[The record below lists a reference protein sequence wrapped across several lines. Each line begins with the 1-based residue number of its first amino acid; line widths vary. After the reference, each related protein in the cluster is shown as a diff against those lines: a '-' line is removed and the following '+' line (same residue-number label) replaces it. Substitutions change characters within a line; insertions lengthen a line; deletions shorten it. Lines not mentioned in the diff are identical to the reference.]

1 MAYILP
7 STKAKRVKRIDQH
20 GQEELE
26 ADDKVAFQQSADA
39 AAQVVIAA
47 AESEAENAEAEQ
59 APAAAT
65 PREVIEQLS
74 AAKGELDIVL
84 DLINLMEAQKYLGV
98 ANVALS
104 SNIQQKQQ
112 QQAIRLQQK
121 VSKLKDAG
129 SRLRRGSAALKAR
142 SVTDHLFF
150 VQLGQLQ
157 QHWNLKRSA
166 PGSAGHFQID
176 VALPLGSQW
185 QLHRKEQQPDTLI
198 DVIQAPDGTVQLQS
212 AGLPLPDQALRWLT
226 PLPRPLHTPSLATN
240 PHLQAPSSDSP
251 HAEGTDTVMQDAQPP
266 DEQQMR
272 QQVLPQQQQLP
283 QASTSQQAASTDPT
297 GDQHAT
303 QAAAADAM
311 HAGPASM
318 KVDNPQHAQ
327 RQTPSH
333 LQQNVNSLSNG
344 SELQDW
350 LQLPAQ
356 PVLQPQMI
364 SVSADLQ
371 DFVLENVK
379 QCDRLLQGRQEEVMI
394 KQLLQRVKQEV
405 RQVQGPQDMDD
416 GAVELVKKVFSE
428 AALSP
433 IVHALQLRL
442 LRLLLLDSDSQQR
455 HSILAELQYLS

>member
-272 QQVLPQQQQLP
+272 QQ
-283 QASTSQQAASTDPT
+283 
-297 GDQHAT
+297 
-303 QAAAADAM
+303 
-311 HAGPASM
+311 
-318 KVDNPQHAQ
+318 
-327 RQTPSH
+327 
-333 LQQNVNSLSNG
+333 
-344 SELQDW
+344 
-350 LQLPAQ
+350 
-356 PVLQPQMI
+356 
-364 SVSADLQ
+364 
-371 DFVLENVK
+371 
-379 QCDRLLQGRQEEVMI
+379 
-394 KQLLQRVKQEV
+394 RVKQEV

-433 IVHALQLRL
+433 IVRALQLRL